1 MKKNVYEET
10 SDFHEGIS
18 FLIRKSKL
26 TAILF
31 VIYSYG
37 LINPSMGSDSTL
49 KSKTLKNRTLQ
60 TNYQNANDN
69 NWQVQSGQSR
79 VVSGRITNEAGEP
92 VPGATIV
99 VKGKTQGTISDH
111 DGKYTLKSIPD
122 NATVVFSFI
131 GLVTQEISV
140 DNKTTINVVL
150 KEVAIGVEEVV
161 VIGYGVQKKQDAT
174 GSVQGVSSKDFN
186 DGLVLAPEQLL
197 TGKVAGLS
205 ITANGG
211 EPGAASQI
219 RLRGGTS
226 INAGN
231 EPLFVIDGVPI
242 DNSGHNPGGFSS
254 GRNPLNSINPTDIQE
269 ITVLKDASA
278 TAIYGSRGANG
289 VIIINTKRGI
299 TGKKGIQDV
308 SFNSYVS
315 MSHIA
320 KNYEVLSANEFKSY
334 VSQNASSRLSILGNA
349 NTDWQDQIF
358 RPAMTH
364 SEDVSITGGAEK
376 MGYRLSLGYQ
386 SQQGI
391 IKSSSTERISTA
403 LALNHLL
410 FDDKLEIS
418 SNIKMSYTSDDFA
431 DSGAIGN
438 ALSMDPTLPVYADN
452 NDFGGFYEYP
462 QQKTPNNPLALL
474 EMRQDKEYGL
484 RSVGNLDLSYKILK
498 HLKLKMNLGSDVSSG
513 LRQSFIPILAKGDVQ
528 NGTDNGE
535 IRKESYFRF
544 SKLMETYINWNQEF
558 NDIFSKI
565 DVIGG
570 YSYQDFLFEYNGLR
584 AIDLTSD
591 VLGLNST
598 APATTLYNSTGK
610 DGNKLISF
618 FGRANYG
625 FHDRYLLTATVR
637 TDGSSRFA
645 ESKRWGIFPSI
656 SAAWRITEEPF
667 FKRSI
672 FSQTITN
679 LKFRAGW
686 GITGNQE
693 IGNYRYMPTYTL
705 GDSRVMAQFGNRFL
719 TTLRPNG
726 VDKDL
731 KWEET
736 TQLNLG
742 LDYGILKNRISG
754 SIEWYKK
761 NTNDL
766 LFTVAVPQPYLNTQI
781 LTNIGEVENTGV
793 EFTLDTYP
801 LAKKNINWNVSINI
815 AHNKNRI
822 TKLDNNSDSDFRGY
836 EVGNIGGGTGNTIQ
850 LLKVGEE
857 AYSFFVYE
865 HIMENG
871 KPIYKDMNGDDIVNA
886 QDLYKDQNHDNTINE
901 FDKVVKGSP
910 APKLILGLSSN
921 LTVYKFDFGFSL
933 QGNLGNKVYNNV
945 ASQRTATQEIT
956 SGNVPRNILKKALD
970 LNFTQAQYF
979 SDYFIEDGSFL
990 RLQNITLGYNFKLV
1004 QAKTNARV
1012 YFTGQNLF
1020 VLTKYSG
1027 LDPENTGIDNN
1038 LYPRS
1043 RTFLVG
1049 LNLNF

>member
-1 MKKNVYEET
+1 MKKERLRENIQ
-10 SDFHEGIS
+10 FHRRLS
-18 FLIRKSKL
+18 SLNKMARL
-26 TAILF
+26 TAFFILLCSF
-31 VIYSYG
+31 IQIDMASGSSSGVRSNTHQYDALHNGTQNTTAYSTP
-37 LINPSMGSDSTL
+37 INTEQSESI
-49 KSKTLKNRTLQ
+49 
-60 TNYQNANDN
+60 
-69 NWQVQSGQSR
+69 SGQ
-79 VVSGRITNEAGEP
+79 ITNEAGEP
-92 VPGATIV
+92 IPGATIV
-99 VKGKTQGTISDH
+99 VKGKALGTVSNP
-111 DGKYTLKSIPD
+111 DGSYVLKGIPA
-122 NATVVFSFI
+122 NATIIFSFI
-131 GLVTQEISV
+131 GMVTQEIAV
-140 DNKTTINVVL
+140 GKKTTINVVL
-150 KEVAIGVEEVV
+150 KELAIGVEEVV

-186 DGLVLAPEQLL
+186 NGLVLAPEQLL

-242 DNSGHNPGGFSS
+242 DNSGGFSS
-254 GRNPLNSINPTDIQE
+254 SRNPLNSINPSDIKD

-289 VIIINTKRGI
+289 VIIINTKRGM
-299 TGKKGIQDV
+299 TGKKGVQEV
-308 SFNSYVS
+308 NFNSYVS
-315 MSHIA
+315 MSNID
-320 KNYEVLSANEFKSY
+320 KTYDVLSADEFRNY
-334 VSQNASSRLSILGNA
+334 ITQNASSRLSMLGNA
-349 NTDWQDQIF
+349 NTNWQDEIY
-358 RPAMTH
+358 RTAITH
-364 SEDVSITGGAEK
+364 SEDLSVTGGAEK

-386 SQQGI
+386 SQEGI
-391 IKSSSTERISTA
+391 IKSSSTERISSA
-403 LALNHLL
+403 LSLNHLL
-410 FDDKLEIS
+410 FDDRVEVA
-418 SNIKMSYTSDDFA
+418 SNVKMSITNDDFA
-431 DSGAIGN
+431 DGGAIGS
-438 ALSMDPTLPVYADN
+438 ALSLDPTLPVYADN

-474 EMRQDKEYGL
+474 EMRQNKAYGI
-484 RSVGNLDLSYKILK
+484 RSLGNIDLSYKLHFCQNI
-498 HLKLKMNLGSDVSSG
+498 KLKMNLGYDVSSG
-513 LRQSFIPILAKGDVQ
+513 LHQSFIPILAKGDVQ

-535 IRKESYFRF
+535 IHKESYFRF
-544 SKLMETYINWNQEF
+544 SKLMETYLNWNQEF
-558 NDIFSKI
+558 KEISSKF
-565 DVIGG
+565 DVVGG
-570 YSYQDFLFEYNGLR
+570 YSYQDFRSEYMGLR
-584 AIDLTSD
+584 SIDLTSD

-618 FGRANYG
+618 FGRFNYG

-637 TDGSSRFA
+637 TDGSSRFS
-645 ESKRWGIFPSI
+645 ESKRWGVFPSV
-656 SAAWRITEEPF
+656 STAWRITEESF
-667 FKRSI
+667 FRKSTL
-672 FSQTITN
+672 SKTISN
-679 LKFRAGW
+679 LKLRLGW

-736 TQLNLG
+736 SQVNIG
-742 LDYGILKNRISG
+742 LDYGIFNNRISG
-754 SIEWYKK
+754 SFEWYKK

-766 LFTVAVPQPYLNTQI
+766 LFTVSVPQPYLNTQI
-781 LTNIGEVENTGV
+781 LTNIGSVENTGI

-801 LAKKNINWNVSINI
+801 IAKKNVNWNVSFNI
-815 AHNKNRI
+815 AHNKNKI
-822 TKLDNNSDSDFRGY
+822 TGLDNNIDPDFRGY
-836 EVGNIGGGTGNTIQ
+836 EVGGIGGGTGNTIQ

-865 HIMENG
+865 HIIENG
-871 KPIYKDMNGDDIVNA
+871 QPIYKDMNSDGIVNA
-886 QDLYKDQNHDNTINE
+886 QDLYKDQNNDGTINE
-901 FDKVVKGSP
+901 FDKIIKGSP
-910 APKLILGLSSN
+910 APKLVLGISSN
-921 LTVYKFDFGFSL
+921 LTVNKFDFGFSL
-933 QGNLGNKVYNNV
+933 QGNIGNNVYNNV
-945 ASQRTATQEIT
+945 ASQRMATQQIT
-956 SGNVPRNILKKALD
+956 SENVPRNILRKALEI
-970 LNFTQAQYF
+970 NFAQPQYL

-990 RLQNITLGYNFKLV
+990 RLQNITLGYNINLSRTKS
-1004 QAKTNARV
+1004 NARI
-1012 YFTGQNLF
+1012 YFTGQNLL
-1020 VLTKYSG
+1020 VLTEYSG